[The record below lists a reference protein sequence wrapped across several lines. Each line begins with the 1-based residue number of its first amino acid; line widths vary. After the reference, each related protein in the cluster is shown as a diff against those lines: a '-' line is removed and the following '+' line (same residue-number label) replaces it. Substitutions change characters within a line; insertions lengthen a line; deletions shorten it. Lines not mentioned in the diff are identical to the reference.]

1 MLFSNLG
8 RHRLYPFLQLVG
20 NGARGWIKMSFSFA
34 AGVIKDSKS
43 VVTSNSPPLLGL
55 IRSLRLPLSDS
66 T

>member
-1 MLFSNLG
+1 MLFSNHG
-8 RHRLYPFLQLVG
+8 RHSLYPFLPLGG

-34 AGVIKDSKS
+34 AGALKGLKKCGD
-43 VVTSNSPPLLGL
+43 SPPLLGL